1 MSVLRVD
8 HIAIPVN
15 GLDVV
20 VICRGAWPSSFVA

>member
-20 VICRGAWPSSFVA
+20 VICHGAWPSSFVA